1 MGGAFP
7 SDSMIHQIN
16 HIKKRRD
23 AQLPP
28 GLLHICHP
36 NTIIPNLCLHKAVDS
51 PILIAAKILLYSCF
65 SIVDY

>member
-16 HIKKRRD
+16 HIKKRQD
-23 AQLPP
+23 AQVLPS
-28 GLLHICHP
+28 LLHICHP
-36 NTIIPNLCLHKAVDS
+36 TMIIQNLCLHKAVYN
-51 PILIAAKILLYSCF
+51 PILIAAKILMYSYS